1 MSNIDNSILK
11 ELDRQRLSGGIIS
24 SIMGK
29 LDSNEK
35 KYQFLSFMIKKRNTI
50 LSLSELFTELKKIN

>member
-1 MSNIDNSILK
+1 MSNIDKSLLK
-11 ELDRQRLSGGIIS
+11 ELDRQRLSGSIIS
-24 SIMGK
+24 SIMSQ

-50 LSLSELFTELKKIN
+50 LSLSELFAEIKEIN